1 MLYYQLTGVIQL
13 LSKCS
18 FFSGS
23 GGKRAPNKK
32 EILLSYAQNILSLD
46 GEIVTEKTKPK

>member
-1 MLYYQLTGVIQL
+1 MLHYQLTGVIQL

-32 EILLSYAQNILSLD
+32 EIFLSYALI
-46 GEIVTEKTKPK
+46 IWKEKLLQKKKF